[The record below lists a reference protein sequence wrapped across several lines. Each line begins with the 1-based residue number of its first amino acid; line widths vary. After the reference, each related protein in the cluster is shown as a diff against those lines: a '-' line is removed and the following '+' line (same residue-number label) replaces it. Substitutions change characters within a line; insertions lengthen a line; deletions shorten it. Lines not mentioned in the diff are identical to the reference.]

1 MEMELHKI
9 LRHEKNAV
17 MRELECERYVI
28 DELCDYPNVTT
39 INTSGIFDHY
49 IENAGLFCRHYAS
62 DVLVDIDSINYYL
75 KTFCETRSMESA
87 QFYSGFRNLGVDGA
101 IYIRTRLENPEVY
114 GDFWE
119 TYNLVLFLD
128 AEVKGDE
135 FILTLYEIEKREGE

>member
-1 MEMELHKI
+1 MELELQRV

-28 DELCDYPNVTT
+28 DELFSYPEVT

-62 DVLVDIDSINYYL
+62 DVLVDIDHINYYL
-75 KTFCETRSMESA
+75 KTFCETRNMESE
-87 QFYSGFRNLGVDGA
+87 QFYSGFRNLGVDGET
-101 IYIRTRLENPEVY
+101 YIRTRLENPEVY

-119 TYNLVLFLD
+119 TYNLILFLD
-128 AEVKGDE
+128 AEVKGGE
-135 FILTLYEIEKREGE
+135 FILTLYEIEKREEE